1 MRWSLSLL
9 LFAWF
14 VLGLSLET
22 QASGSRAFLP
32 GSTAASL
39 GVSQQA
45 HLFDDPSSANSV
57 LLYGIV
63 PLVGVGD
70 VVLLSGNLYAL
81 ITNRRRTTWGW
92 AGVLMSGVS
101 LALVP
106 FFAAEGVGWAMV
118 PLIPSVLL
126 LGLSI
131 TNIVLGML
139 YPRTKQD
146 LLCQGSFEE
155 EAECC
160 LFRHVVPAPGSC
172 CQSQPQ
178 VAAPA

>member
-1 MRWSLSLL
+1 MRWSVCL
-9 LFAWF
+9 F
-14 VLGLSLET
+14 VLGWMMLGLSFET
-22 QASGSRAFLP
+22 QASGAGVFKP

-57 LLYGIV
+57 LLFGIV

-70 VVLLSGNLYAL
+70 VALLSGNLYAL
-81 ITNRRRTTWGW
+81 IANRRRTLWGW

-139 YPRTKQD
+139 YPRTCIPPIPKKSTKRSFFVAPWFG
-146 LLCQGSFEE
+146 QGKDRS
-155 EAECC
+155 
-160 LFRHVVPAPGSC
+160 LQGG
-172 CQSQPQ
+172 
-178 VAAPA
+178 VAVSGRF

>member
-70 VVLLSGNLYAL
+70 VALLSGNLYAL

-139 YPRTKQD
+139 YPRTCIPPMPKKRTKRS
-146 LLCQGSFEE
+146 LSVAPWFGQGKDRSLQAGLAVSGQF
-155 EAECC
+155 
-160 LFRHVVPAPGSC
+160 
-172 CQSQPQ
+172 
-178 VAAPA
+178 